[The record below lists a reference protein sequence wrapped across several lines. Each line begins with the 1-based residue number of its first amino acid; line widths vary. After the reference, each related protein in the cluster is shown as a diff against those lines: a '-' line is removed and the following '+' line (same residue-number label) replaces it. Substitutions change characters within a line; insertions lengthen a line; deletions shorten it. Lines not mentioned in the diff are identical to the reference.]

1 MQLVVVGAGGTGGYF
16 GAKLARG
23 GEDVTFL
30 ARGAHLKAIRE
41 NGIRI
46 RSAVEGNWQI
56 KVRAVETLQDHAP
69 VDLVLFCV
77 KSFDTESAAELI
89 KPVIGPNTGVLSI
102 QNGVDNEEK
111 IGRILGPGRVM
122 GGVAYVFSHIQAPGV
137 IAHNQFGRIVFGEMD
152 GTISERASA
161 FAEACGRAA
170 IPVEIVRDI
179 RKMLWSKYVS
189 LAPIA
194 GATALTRLPVKF
206 IREVPET
213 HRLWQMQAEELLA
226 LAAREDAGLE
236 PDMMERCAKFLESLA
251 PTNYSSLYQDLAQ
264 GKRLELDAMHGY
276 AVKLGE
282 RHGIPTP
289 AMFLVYAALKPY
301 IAGPPSPK
309 RYREARCL
317 PAGLEPAGLKATD
330 FCAT

>member
-1 MQLVVVGAGGTGGYF
+1 MRLVIVGAGGTGGYF
-16 GAKLARG
+16 GAKLAKG

-77 KSFDTESAAELI
+77 KSFDTESAAESI

-137 IAHNQFGRIVFGEMD
+137 IAHNQFGNIVFGEMD

-170 IPVEIVRDI
+170 IPVELVQDI
-179 RKMLWSKYVS
+179 RTTLWRKYVS

-206 IREVPET
+206 IREIPET
-213 HRLWQMQAEELLA
+213 HRLWQMQVEELLA
-226 LAAREDAGLE
+226 LAVREDAGLE
-236 PDMMERCAKFLESLA
+236 PDMMERCAKFLESLG

-289 AMFLVYAALKPY
+289 AMFLIYAALKPY
-301 IAGPPSPK
+301 IGGPPIPK
-309 RYREARCL
+309 AAPGGTVPTGR
-317 PAGLEPAGLKATD
+317 T
-330 FCAT
+330 

>member
-1 MQLVVVGAGGTGGYF
+1 MRLVIVGAGGTGGYF
-16 GAKLARG
+16 GAKLAKA

-30 ARGAHLKAIRE
+30 ARGAHLKAIQE

-46 RSAVEGNWQI
+46 RSAVEGKWKI

-77 KSFDTESAAELI
+77 KSFDTERAAESI
-89 KPVIGPNTGVLSI
+89 KPVIGPDTGVLSM

-111 IGRILGPGRVM
+111 IGRILGPGRVL
-122 GGVAYVFSHIQAPGV
+122 GGVAYVFSNIEAPGV
-137 IAHNQFGRIVFGEMD
+137 IAHHQFGRIVFGEMD
-152 GTISERASA
+152 GTISDRTRA
-161 FAEACGRAA
+161 FADACGRAA
-170 IPVEIVRDI
+170 IPAEMVQDI
-179 RKMLWSKYVS
+179 RGTLWQKYVS

-213 HRLWQMQAEELLA
+213 HRLWQMQVEELLA
-226 LAAREDAGLE
+226 LAEREDAGLE
-236 PDMMERCAKFLESLA
+236 PDMMERCASFLASLA

-264 GKRLELDAMHGY
+264 GRRLELDAMHGY

-289 AMFLVYAALKPY
+289 ALFLVYAALKPY
-301 IAGPPSPK
+301 IGGPPMPK
-309 RYREARCL
+309 A
-317 PAGLEPAGLKATD
+317 AS
-330 FCAT
+330 